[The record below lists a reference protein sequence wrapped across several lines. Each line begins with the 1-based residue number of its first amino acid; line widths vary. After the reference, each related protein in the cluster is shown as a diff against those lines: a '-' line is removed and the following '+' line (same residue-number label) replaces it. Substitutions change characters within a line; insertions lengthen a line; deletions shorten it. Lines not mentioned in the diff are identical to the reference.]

1 MTINIEDL
9 TIKQARE
16 LQEFFTLNKDEQSG
30 MLQDAIGKYVIC
42 RSRNEGVNAGFL
54 IAADSTGCNLIEVR
68 RLKTHKPKNG
78 AWYESVAL
86 TGLDYKESVVSAP
99 APEKFIIE
107 DYSLTVCTND
117 AAKSIQDMPSYE
129 P

>member
-16 LQEFFTLNKDEQSG
+16 LQEFFALNKDEQSG

-42 RSRNEGVNAGFL
+42 RSQNEGVNAGFL

-68 RLKTHKPKNG
+68 RLKTHMPAKG
-78 AWYESVAL
+78 SWYESVAL
-86 TGLDYKESVVSAP
+86 TGLNYKESVVSAP

-107 DYSLTVCTND
+107 DYSLTVCTD
-117 AAKSIQDMPSYE
+117 EAAQSIQDMPSYE
-129 P
+129 S

>member
-16 LQEFFTLNKDEQSG
+16 LKGFFTDNKAEQSG
-30 MLQDAIGKYVIC
+30 SLQHAIGKYVIC

-54 IAADSTGCNLIEVR
+54 IAADSTGCHLKDAR
-68 RLKTHKPKNG
+68 RLKTHKPKQG

-86 TGLDYKESVVSAP
+86 TGLDYKESVSSAA

-107 DYSLTVCTND
+107 DYSLTVCTDD
-117 AAKSIQDMPSYE
+117 AAKSIQDMPSYA